1 MRGRDHQEPVL
12 FSYIA
17 LEQRVP
23 EDHPLRPIRA
33 MANGALHELSP
44 VFDTLYSTIGRPSIP
59 PERLLRATLLQILY
73 SIRSERLLMEEISVN
88 LLFLWFVGL
97 NIDDPVWDASTFSQN
112 RDRLLEG
119 EVSRRF
125 LDAVLAQ
132 ARREDLLSDEHFSV
146 DGTLIEAWA
155 SIKSFRPK
163 GSGTPTPPPAACADE
178 GRNPTVD
185 FRGEKL
191 SNDTHASTTDP
202 EARLYRKSKGQEAKL
217 AFLGHATMENRHG
230 LIVDTRTTQATG
242 TAEREAAADMLAGLA
257 GSKRITAGADKGYD
271 TKDFVKQMKRLRVT
285 PHVAQNQSAKRRS
298 AIDGRTTRHEGYRM
312 SLQIRKRIEEFF
324 GWAKTVG
331 PMDRPMVRGTARMG
345 WLFTFTAAAYN
356 LVRMRKLLATP
367 SPA

>member
-1 MRGRDHQEPVL
+1 MRGRDHGEPVL

-23 EDHPLRPIRA
+23 ADHPLRPIRA
-33 MANGALHELSP
+33 MANRALRELSP
-44 VFDTLYSTIGRPSIP
+44 ILQALYSTIGRPSIP

-73 SIRSERLLMEEISVN
+73 SIRSERLLVEQISMN
-88 LLFLWFVGL
+88 LLFVWFVGL
-97 NIDDPVWDASTFSQN
+97 HIDDPVWDASTFSQN

-125 LDAVLAQ
+125 LEAVLAQ
-132 ARREDLLSDEHFSV
+132 AHSKKLLSDEHFSV

-163 GSGTPTPPPAACADE
+163 GTGNPPPAPSSGE

-217 AFLGHATMENRHG
+217 AFLGHATMENRNG
-230 LIVDTRTTQATG
+230 LIVDTRTTPATG
-242 TAEREAAADMLAGLA
+242 TAEREAAVEMIQGLA
-257 GSKRITAGADKGYD
+257 GSKRITAGADKAYD
-271 TKDFVKQMKRLRVT
+271 TKDFVKDMKRLRVT
-285 PHVAQNQSAKRRS
+285 PHVAQNQSARRRS
-298 AIDGRTTRHEGYRM
+298 AIDRRTTRHEGYRI

-331 PMDRPMVRGTARMG
+331 PMQRPMVRGTARVG
-345 WLFTFTAAAYN
+345 WIFTFTAAAYN
-356 LVRMRKLLATP
+356 LVRMRQLLTTP